1 MGDTLVAVGGMRALL
16 FGTAMAASLA
26 MTLPISTP
34 PNAIASSTGI
44 ISTSDM
50 AKSGLTIGIIGG
62 IVGYVLLIF
71 FN

>member
-1 MGDTLVAVGGMRALL
+1 MGETLLEVGGLKTLL

-44 ISTSDM
+44 ISQFDM
-50 AKSGLTIGIIGG
+50 AKSGFTIGVIGG
-62 IVGYVLLIF
+62 IVGYLFLIF
-71 FN
+71 VF

>member
-1 MGDTLVAVGGMRALL
+1 MGDTLLAVGGLHSLL

-50 AKSGLTIGIIGG
+50 AKAGLIIGVLG
-62 IVGYVLLIF
+62 GVVGYLLLIYVF
-71 FN
+71 